1 MKILVINCGSSSVK
15 CKLFRVEGGKFR
27 VLAACLVE
35 RIGEEEA
42 SLHLRWPEGRIDLE
56 PGIASH
62 HEALEGLE
70 RELVKQN
77 ILPDFSS
84 LGLIAHRV
92 VHGGERFHQPV
103 VVDNEVKAVIRSLE
117 PLAPLHNPYNLEGIT
132 AMREKAPEVAQV
144 AVFDTA
150 FHQTMPETSYLYALP
165 YELYQNNHVRRYG
178 FHGISHGYLLKTA
191 AGFLKKEP
199 EEVNLISLHLG
210 NGASAAAVR
219 AGRCIDT
226 SMGMTPMEGLVM
238 GTRSGDLDPGILLY
252 LERECGFSIADLDQ
266 LLNSRSGLLGVCGEN
281 DMREILTRLEQGD
294 ERAELACAI
303 FCYRLKKYI
312 GAYAA
317 VLGRL
322 DALVFCGG
330 IGAKSAVIR
339 ERVCAG
345 LDLLGIRL
353 DPVRNRSVV
362 GEVSG
367 IDDNSGGVRVLA
379 VETDE
384 ELEIARQGLALWS
397 SPTSS

>member
-27 VLAACLVE
+27 VLVAGLVE

-103 VVDNEVKAVIRSLE
+103 VVDNEVMAVIRSLA

-322 DALVFCGG
+322 DALVFSGG

>member
-27 VLAACLVE
+27 VLAAGLVE

-103 VVDNEVKAVIRSLE
+103 VVDNEVMAVIRSLA

-219 AGRCIDT
+219 AGKCIDT

-252 LERECGFSIADLDQ
+252 LERECGLSIAELDR

-322 DALVFCGG
+322 DALVFSGG

-339 ERVCAG
+339 ERVCAW

-353 DPVRNRSVV
+353 DPARNRSVA
-362 GEVSG
+362 GEVAG
-367 IDDNSGGVRVLA
+367 IDDGSGGVRVLSI
-379 VETDE
+379 ETDE
-384 ELEIARQGLALWS
+384 ELEIARQGLELCS
-397 SPTSS
+397 